1 MARYKFAQ
9 IENPETCPIEE
20 LEKEVE
26 RLKNLGDFFET
37 KQLALKKFIN
47 SVYGA
52 TASKYFIA
60 HNTAVAESITL
71 QGQDLNHY
79 SENAVNAYFKNIF
92 TTMDDYEIYP
102 PASRFGYSPN
112 TTYYVKGDNGYE
124 EVQINNADEFED
136 NKKKLVIKT
145 TFFTLLGITKE
156 QAATVSIAKGKTT
169 ETGLLEGSEFS
180 YLDGNQSLTVAG
192 DTDSCVGSTQ
202 IYVDNKKMSIADAF
216 TKFKYENDDTVLRL
230 SETQEVIPVFDH
242 TTLSYIDYNV
252 CTSQMPI
259 NYIMRHKVFNKS
271 KFRIKTKSGKELI
284 VTGDHSVM
292 VIRDNELVSI
302 PAKNILKT
310 DKIITIAGDK

>member
-1 MARYKFAQ
+1 MAQYKFVQ
-9 IENPETCPIEE
+9 IEDPETCPIEE

-26 RLKNLGDFFET
+26 RLKNLGDFYET

-79 SENAVNAYFKNIF
+79 SENAVNAYFQGIF
-92 TTMDDYEIYP
+92 
-102 PASRFGYSPN
+102 
-112 TTYYVKGDNGYE
+112 
-124 EVQINNADEFED
+124 QADTELH
-136 NKKKLVIKT
+136 KKL
-145 TFFTLLGITKE
+145 GIDSEMAK
-156 QAATVSIAKGKTT
+156 QFDISKGKTT
-169 ETGLLEGSEFS
+169 ETGLLEGEEFS
-180 YLDGNQSLTVAG
+180 YLEGNQSLTVAG
-192 DTDSCVGSTQ
+192 DTDSCFSL
-202 IYVDNKKMSIADAF
+202 SIIDIDGERTTIESAF
-216 TKFKYENDDTVLRL
+216 DMFKYENDDTVLTL
-230 SETQEVIPVFDH
+230 KNNQEIVPVKNH
-242 TTLSYIDYNV
+242 NVLSYIDHSDTACYK
-252 CTSQMPI
+252 PI

-271 KFRIKTKSGKELI
+271 KFRIKTKTGKELI

-292 VIRDNELVSI
+292 VIRNNELISI